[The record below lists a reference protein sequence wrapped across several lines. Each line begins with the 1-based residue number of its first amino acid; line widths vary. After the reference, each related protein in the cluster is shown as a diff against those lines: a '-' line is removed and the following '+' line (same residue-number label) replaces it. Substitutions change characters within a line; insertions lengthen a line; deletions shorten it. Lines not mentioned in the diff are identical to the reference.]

1 MLLLLLLTLLLQLAT
16 HWVLLHHAFH
26 VASSTQ
32 RAVNV
37 HLDNQQQQQ
46 QLVCVCKSVMSTS
59 CC

>member
-26 VASSTQ
+26 VASSTK

-37 HLDNQQQQQ
+37 HLRQAAAAAAAG
-46 QLVCVCKSVMSTS
+46 VCL
-59 CC
+59 